1 MAAGR
6 GENLMKTSLSNYRS
20 GAALPVA
27 AAAALLA
34 WAAPAAAQLEEL
46 LVTAERREASLQVTP
61 VSITAFSGDQLRL
74 KGIQTS
80 EQLSG
85 FTPGLQIQRDVIGK
99 VVIRGI
105 GTENFTV
112 AGDPGVALSLDGTY
126 ISRSSVAIFDLFD
139 MERVEVLRGPQ
150 GTLYGRNATGGAI
163 NFITQKPTDEFDMDF
178 QFDAG
183 DYDKLRFEGAVG
195 GPIVEGVL
203 NGRIATLVFDRDGY
217 TDNKFVG
224 VGRGLDDLDSRDLFA
239 IRGSLNSQVG
249 RLSLDFRVDYYDDD
263 SNPIPY
269 KYTDDPL
276 VFSGQPGSPFSNPL
290 ASQERD
296 VSQGFETDL
305 LNGGTVD
312 EVGSW
317 EQTGVSLTAAW
328 DLGNDLTLKS
338 ISAYRNFEFTWL
350 NDGDGIEEFLVNY
363 YQDDDSDLYTQELQL
378 LSEGDG
384 AWTWIVGAYFLY
396 EDSDTDTAIPLGQ
409 VGSGVY
415 YVGDAETTAYAGF
428 GQVNYALSDRWR
440 LTAGA
445 RYSYEEKEVDYTT
458 DIPFLPLFVPI
469 DDDDDWDAITPKF
482 GVDFFLNEDVMFY
495 GSVTKGFKSG
505 GFNLIAIQSSYNDEE
520 VWSYEIGSKGTYFDG
535 RLQLNAS
542 AFYYDYDD
550 LQVGKVINL
559 SAVIENAA
567 EATIYGAEIE
577 ATALVT
583 ENLQFD
589 LGLSLL
595 DTEYDEFVTEDPG
608 LPAGSGDVDLDGN
621 NLPRSPE
628 YSGYFSGLYSL
639 PLPNQA
645 SLEFWANVQF
655 TDEQYFTPF
664 NRSNVQED
672 SYELLNAKLSYLT
685 DDGRWR
691 FTIYG
696 DNLTDED
703 YYTNALESGVPT
715 PGVDPVVPQFF
726 LGAPRTWGV
735 QVRYRTQ

>member
-1 MAAGR
+1 MNICQSTRRSAVALSIAAAF
-6 GENLMKTSLSNYRS
+6 LTW
-20 GAALPVA
+20 AAPVA
-27 AAAALLA
+27 A
-34 WAAPAAAQLEEL
+34 QIEEIR
-46 LVTAERREASLQVTP
+46 VTAERREAFLQETP
-61 VSITAFSGDQLRL
+61 ISITAFTGDQLRL

-85 FTPGLQIQRDVIGK
+85 FTPALQVQRDVIGK

-112 AGDPGVALSLDGTY
+112 AGDPGVALNLDGTY

-195 GPIVEGVL
+195 GPIVDGVL
-203 NGRIATLVFDRDGY
+203 NGRIATLVFDRDGF
-217 TDNKFVG
+217 TDNKFPG
-224 VGRGLDDLDSRDLFA
+224 VGRGLDELDSRDLFA
-239 IRGSLNSQVG
+239 VRGSLSSEIG

-276 VFSGQPGSPFSNPL
+276 VFSAQPGSPYSNPL

-296 VSQGFETDL
+296 VSQGYETDL
-305 LNGGTVD
+305 LNGRSAD
-312 EVGSW
+312 SVGSW
-317 EQTGVSLTAAW
+317 DQTGASLTAAW

-338 ISAYRNFEFTWL
+338 ISAYRNFQFTWL

-378 LSEGDG
+378 LSDGDG
-384 AWTWIVGAYFLY
+384 AWTWILGAYFLY
-396 EDSDTDTAIPLGQ
+396 EDSDTDTAIPLAEF
-409 VGSGVY
+409 GSGVY

-428 GQVNYALSDRWR
+428 GQVNWQFADRWS

-445 RYSYEEKEVDYTT
+445 RYSYEEKEVDYSTT
-458 DIPFLPLFVPI
+458 IFAPPSIRI
-469 DDDDDWDAITPKF
+469 DDDDDWDSITPKV
-482 GVDFFLNEDVMFY
+482 GIDFFLNEDVMFY
-495 GSVTKGFKSG
+495 GSITKGFKSG
-505 GFNLIAIQSSYNDEE
+505 GYNLIAVQSSYDDEE
-520 VWSYEIGSKGTYFDG
+520 VWSYEVGSKGTYFDG
-535 RLQLNAS
+535 RLLLNAS

-583 ENLQFD
+583 DQLQFD

-595 DTEYDEFVTEDPG
+595 NTEYDDFETEDPG
-608 LPAGSGDVDLDGN
+608 LPAGAGDVNLEGN
-621 NLPRSPE
+621 DLPRSPE
-628 YSGYFSGLYSL
+628 YSGYVSGLYAL

-645 SLEFWANVQF
+645 SLEFWVNLQF
-655 TDEQYFTPF
+655 TDEQFFTAF
-664 NRSNVQED
+664 NRSNVMED
-672 SYELLNAKLSYLT
+672 SYELLNAKLTYVT
-685 DDGRWR
+685 DDQRWR
-691 FTIYG
+691 FTLYG

-715 PGVDPVVPQFF
+715 PGVDPVVPQYF

-735 QVRYRTQ
+735 QVRYRTE

>member
-1 MAAGR
+1 MNR
-6 GENLMKTSLSNYRS
+6 HLSNTP
-20 GAALPVA
+20 GTPVLFFVIAASLLPWSSAVA
-27 AAAALLA
+27 RTI
-34 WAAPAAAQLEEL
+34 EDI
-46 LVTAERREASLQVTP
+46 LVTAQRIEASLQETP
-61 VSITAFSGDQLRL
+61 ISITALTGDQLRL

-80 EQLSG
+80 EQLAG

-112 AGDPGVALSLDGTY
+112 AGDPGVALNMDGTY
-126 ISRSSVAIFDLFD
+126 ISRSSIAIFDLFD

-195 GPIVEGVL
+195 GPIVDGVL
-203 NGRIATLVFDRDGY
+203 NGRIATLVFDRDGF
-217 TDNKFVG
+217 TDNKFPG
-224 VGRGLDDLDSRDLFA
+224 VGRGLDELDSRDLFA
-239 IRGSLNSQVG
+239 VRGSLSSEIG

-276 VFSGQPGSPFSNPL
+276 VFSGQPGSPYSNPL

-296 VSQGFETDL
+296 VSQGYETDL
-305 LNGGTVD
+305 LNGRSAD
-312 EVGSW
+312 SVGSW
-317 EQTGVSLTAAW
+317 DQTGASLTAAW

-338 ISAYRNFEFTWL
+338 ISAYRNFQFTWL

-384 AWTWIVGAYFLY
+384 AWTWILGAYFLY
-396 EDSDTDTAIPLGQ
+396 EDSDTDTAIPLAEFG
-409 VGSGVY
+409 GGVY

-428 GQVNYALSDRWR
+428 GQVNWQFADRWS

-445 RYSYEEKEVDYTT
+445 RYSYEEKEVDYTSELSF
-458 DIPFLPLFVPI
+458 IPLTLPV
-469 DDDDDWDAITPKF
+469 DEDDDWDSITPKV
-482 GVDFFLNEDVMFY
+482 GIDFFLNEDVMFY
-495 GSVTKGFKSG
+495 ASVTKGFKSG
-505 GFNLIAIQSSYNDEE
+505 GFNLIAVQSSYDDEE

-535 RLQLNAS
+535 RLLLNAS

-550 LQVGKVINL
+550 LQVGKVVNL

-577 ATALVT
+577 ATALIT
-583 ENLQFD
+583 DNLQFD

-595 DTEYDEFVTEDPG
+595 DTEYDEFLTEDPG
-608 LPAGSGDVDLDGN
+608 LPTGTGEVDLDGN
-621 NLPRSPE
+621 DLPRSPE
-628 YSGYFSGLYSL
+628 YSGYVSGLYTL

-645 SLEFWANVQF
+645 SLEFWANLQF
-655 TDEQYFTPF
+655 TDEQFFTQF
-664 NRSNVQED
+664 NRSNVSED
-672 SYELLNAKLSYLT
+672 SYELLNAKLSYVT
-685 DDGRWR
+685 DDGKWR
-691 FTIYG
+691 FSIYG

-703 YYTNALESGVPT
+703 YFTNALESGVPT
-715 PGVDPVVPQFF
+715 PGVDPVVPQYF

-735 QVRYRTQ
+735 QVRYRTE